1 MPDSPS
7 TQLVLESEPE
17 QVPELTISTTTSE
30 TELINAHKLIAD
42 SIAQQRAT
50 LVRSLLYGHPNLTIP
65 PYILL
70 LCWLYSQNNIATALL
85 FAAGCTIAILSACGR
100 FTDGYIGQAEKMGS
114 KVGYETMM
122 GRVVVIA
129 RWGEEKEV
137 IGVAAVEME
146 KKAAG
151 GRGVVWALAVR
162 LKYRQRGVGRG
173 LLEEVVREVRG
184 RFGGDAEVVFAD
196 EHASMWPPDVRL
208 WSVIDWDLRTDSFRI
223 ESIPKV
229 FNQVFDKHE
238 RKVRS
243 MLEDVKKTQTT

>member
-7 TQLVLESEPE
+7 TQLRIQSEPE
-17 QVPELTISTTTSE
+17 QIPELTISKTTSE
-30 TELINAHKLIAD
+30 AEMIAAHKLIAD

-70 LCWLYSQNNIATALL
+70 LCWLYSQNSNIATALL
-85 FAAGCTIAILSACGR
+85 LSAGCTIAILSACGR
-100 FTDGYIGQAEKMGS
+100 LTDGYIGQAEEMGS
-114 KVGYETMM
+114 KIGYETMM
-122 GRVVVIA
+122 EREVVIA

-137 IGVAAVEME
+137 IGVAVVDIE
-146 KKAAG
+146 KKAGG

-162 LKYRQRGVGRG
+162 LKYRRRGVGRG

-196 EHASMWPPDVRL
+196 EHASEWPPDMRL
-208 WSVIDWDLRTDSFRI
+208 ECGGRLT
-223 ESIPKV
+223 ESWA
-229 FNQVFDKHE
+229 
-238 RKVRS
+238 
-243 MLEDVKKTQTT
+243 